1 MAHEFRRGTAAVA
14 QRGALDASLL
24 TTGLVF
30 PTLAAWLY
38 FVVYASSPTLPAL
51 YTACKIA
58 QFLLPIVWLLLV
70 ARRRRGASPAS
81 PRHSDRGPTKNRD
94 THLAGGVASGA
105 LLAAIV
111 LLFYMV
117 VLRGGDLTAEA
128 AVRIAARLEA
138 LHCATP
144 IRYVALALFIS
155 VVHSFLEEYY
165 WRWFAFGRLR
175 AYLGMGGAVAL
186 SSVAFAAH
194 HVIALHTFTGSG
206 HFWWATLLFSL
217 AVAGAGAL
225 WAWQYARG
233 GSLVPVWVSHT
244 LVDLAIMAT
253 GYDLIW
259 PLT

>member
-1 MAHEFRRGTAAVA
+1 VAHESQRGTATEA
-14 QRGALDASLL
+14 QRGAFDASLL

-70 ARRRRGASPAS
+70 ARRRRGASHPS
-81 PRHSDRGPTKNRD
+81 PRHSERGPMKYRGTL
-94 THLAGGVASGA
+94 LAGGVASGA

-111 LLFYMV
+111 LVFYMV

-144 IRYVALALFIS
+144 IRYVALAL
-155 VVHSFLEEYY
+155 Y

-206 HFWWATLLFSL
+206 HFWWATVLFSL

-233 GSLVPVWVSHT
+233 DSLVPVWVSHT

-253 GYDLIW
+253 GYDLVW
-259 PLT
+259 PLA